1 MGPSTQDCHLQQ
13 HQQQQDR
20 TDQIKSDQLIKTRK
34 VRAQLESFFR
44 RSLQTRTL
52 THRGVCG
59 VGGKGEREIEKIKE
73 KKNNKPGYFSGLII
87 ISITI
92 SNSVIKRKEIVACV
106 YVGLQLAC
114 VAPRSS

>member
-34 VRAQLESFFR
+34 VRAQLGSFFR

-52 THRGVCG
+52 THGGVCG
-59 VGGKGEREIEKIKE
+59 VGGRGDREDKGE
-73 KKNNKPGYFSGLII
+73 KNNKPGYFSGLII
-87 ISITI
+87 ISITT

-106 YVGLQLAC
+106 YVGLQLVC